1 MNTPESTDE
10 RIRRFLI
17 ALAQHPE
24 AEKRMKRYPRPAAL
38 SGFAEIAL
46 AVGRELGIG
55 AEITWEE
62 LTRTLQKEEAARRA
76 RVREAAELRP
86 LPDGDLQSVSGGRET
101 VLDGLQSAMERLLR
115 WHTEASAQPMI
126 PTHGTTCDVYT
137 DNT

>member
-46 AVGRELGIG
+46 TVARELDIKPRV
-55 AEITWEE
+55 TKEE
-62 LTRTLQKEEAARRA
+62 LTRALEADAQARQA
-76 RVREAAELRP
+76 RLREAELRP

-137 DNT
+137 DNP

>member
-1 MNTPESTDE
+1 MKTPESTDE

-126 PTHGTTCDVYT
+126 PAHAAACDAYT
-137 DNT
+137 DNP